1 MLLEEIVIRAVKK
14 DFLNLLEGMEEKD
27 RDYLYGCALVT
38 DKDFASIHL
47 IANTVNQKERKS
59 DKSEIDYDWDISNW
73 RHSTKNLKKREL
85 DDVSYKLMAILMEE
99 KGGVKDITSPM
110 FVRSLKRL
118 RKELEKNGVDTKDI
132 CFFVTV
138 DGEEKRGRKTEIE
151 SAKEISRGFI
161 LENFLGS

>member
-38 DKDFASIHL
+38 DKDFASIYL

-59 DKSEIDYDWDISNW
+59 DKSEINYDWDISNW
-73 RHSTKNLKKREL
+73 RHSTKNLKQREL

-118 RKELEKNGVDTKDI
+118 RKELEKNGIDTRDI

-138 DGEEKRGRKTEIE
+138 DDEEKRGRKTEIE